1 MIMRKNYSHRLAA
14 GIFSAAAALS
24 IQAFSASA
32 AEVIYGDANCDG
44 IITIADSTAVLQ
56 AISNSDK
63 YALSPTGTD
72 NADVFNRGDGIT
84 AQDAISIQKLDAK
97 LITELPESW
106 QEWEYPGDSE
116 TPAVTKTYIKLNGT
130 TAEIEGEY
138 ATANGN
144 IITITHSGEFYI
156 EGTLNDGQINVNIP
170 DETVDAETV
179 KLFLNGANISGKSA
193 PAIYIEN
200 AENTS
205 INLVDGTENTISDG
219 DTAYSGDWLE
229 AAVIEAKDDI
239 TIKGGE
245 LGTGK
250 LTLTAKTQ
258 DGIFCNNDLKI
269 TGGIIDISTLNTE
282 AESDAVKGKS
292 SLTIKGGEINVDAEG
307 DALKSSKGD
316 VLIEGGKI
324 SAKAGNDAVQ
334 AETTLTITDG
344 TVIACGDRGL
354 RGTTDVSITGG
365 NILATATDY
374 QCENLT
380 STQNAYLFDF
390 VKEWEKNNPITL
402 TDISDNVIFDT
413 NTIKKFSYAVVSS
426 ADIKSG
432 TDYKLFAGGISML
445 TETGENVFKADM
457 PAAYKNVNNND
468 TSEVLYD
475 ELFSLNRVHKIEINM
490 DETQW
495 DDFITNAEKEE
506 YYPCDITIDGELY
519 ENVGIR
525 TKGNSSRL
533 FVTQAGKDKYSFRIK
548 LNEYD
553 KFQNYHG
560 LTEICMNNM
569 YSDPSCMRDILCY
582 DAMYEIGGYSPKCS
596 YTDMYLNGQLYSFY
610 FLAEQPGTTLAERLA
625 TNNDACLY
633 KAAEINNNYDCTFTT
648 TMSLDNFDLKFGDD
662 TEKVHIKEV
671 VDAINRVTPSD
682 YKFIED
688 VIDVDSF
695 LKGFA
700 VNAVMCNYDSYNGM
714 MAHNYYVMYNEGKM
728 HYVGWDYNLS
738 LGNFMDYGASA
749 ESDIKTG
756 IYQADANQRPLIKN
770 LLQIPEYYD
779 KYIGFVK
786 EITSMYSNPEQRV
799 NEYAELIRSHVKADP
814 RSFFTADQFETNIS
828 KSANGLQTG
837 NGGNNGMWGGGFGG
851 FGGWGGGFG
860 FGGFGGGGGL
870 FSYGGEQV
878 SIVDFMVKRFEVIKN
893 AIGQ

>member
-1 MIMRKNYSHRLAA
+1 MKKNYAIRFAA
-14 GIFSAAAALS
+14 GIFSAVAALS
-24 IQAFSASA
+24 IPVISASA
-32 AEVIYGDANCDG
+32 AEVTYGDANCDG
-44 IITIADSTAVLQ
+44 YVTVADAAAIFQ
-56 AISNSDK
+56 ALGNPDK
-63 YALSPTGTD
+63 YALSTNGAK
-72 NADVFNRGDGIT
+72 NADVCNRGDGLT
-84 AQDAISIQKLDAK
+84 VQDAISVQKWTAGIIDA
-97 LITELPESW
+97 LPESW
-106 QEWEYPGDSE
+106 LNGEEPE
-116 TPAVTKTYIKLNGT
+116 AEEKPAATKTYIRLNG
-130 TAEIEGEY
+130 ASADIEGEY

-144 IITITHSGEFYI
+144 VITITHSGEFYI
-156 EGTLNDGQINVNIP
+156 EGNLNDGQINVAIA
-170 DETVDAETV
+170 DETADPDTV
-179 KLFLNGANISGKSA
+179 KLFLNGVNITGKSA
-193 PAIYIEN
+193 PAIFIDN
-200 AENTS
+200 AEKTS

-219 DTAYSGDWLE
+219 DTAYSGDWLD
-229 AAVIEAKDDI
+229 AAVIEAKDDL
-239 TIKGGE
+239 TIKGGD

-250 LTLTAKTQ
+250 LTLTANTQ

-269 TGGIIDISTLNTE
+269 TGGIIDISTLN
-282 AESDAVKGKS
+282 AEMETDAVKGKT
-292 SLTIKGGEINVDAEG
+292 SLTIKGGELNVDAEG
-307 DALKSSKGD
+307 DAVKSSKGD

-324 SAKAGNDAVQ
+324 SAKAGNDAIQ

-344 TVIACGDRGL
+344 TIIVCGDRGL
-354 RGTTDVSITGG
+354 RGTTGVGIKGG
-365 NILATATDY
+365 NVLATATDY

-380 STQNAYLFDF
+380 ASQAAYLFDF
-390 VKEWEKNNPITL
+390 VKEWEKNNPIAL
-402 TDISDNVIFDT
+402 TDTSDNIIFDM
-413 NTIKKFSYAVVSS
+413 NTLKKFSYAVVS
-426 ADIKSG
+426 APDISSG
-432 TDYKLFAGGISML
+432 TDYKLFAGGIGML
-445 TETGENVFKADM
+445 TDTGSNLFKADT
-457 PAAYKNVNNND
+457 PAAYTGVNNND
-468 TSEVLYD
+468 TAEVLYD
-475 ELFSLNRVHKIEINM
+475 NLFTVNQIHKIDVLM
-490 DETQW
+490 DNSQW
-495 DDFITNAEKEE
+495 SDLIANADTEE
-506 YYPCDITIDGELY
+506 YYPCDVVIDGEIF

-582 DAMYEIGGYSPKCS
+582 DAMYEIGGYAPKCS

-749 ESDIKTG
+749 ESDITTG
-756 IYQADANQRPLIKN
+756 LYQADANQRPLIKN

-779 KYIGFVK
+779 RYIGYVK
-786 EITSMYSNPEQRV
+786 EITSMYSNPEQSV
-799 NEYAELIRSHVKADP
+799 NKYAELIRSHVKADP
-814 RSFFTADQFETNIS
+814 RAFFTADQFETNIS

-851 FGGWGGGFG
+851 WGGDFG
-860 FGGFGGGGGL
+860 FGGFGGAGGL

-878 SIVDFMVKRFEVIKN
+878 SIVDFMIKRFEVIKN
-893 AIGQ
+893 SI